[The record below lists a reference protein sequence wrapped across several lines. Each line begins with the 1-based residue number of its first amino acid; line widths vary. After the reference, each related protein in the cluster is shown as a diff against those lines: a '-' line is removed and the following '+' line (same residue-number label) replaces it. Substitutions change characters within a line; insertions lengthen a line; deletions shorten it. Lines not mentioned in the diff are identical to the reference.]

1 MEQNNIDPLW
11 PNSLRWFLVQ
21 NLHSFIP
28 WHLIAEPTELNF
40 AARAF
45 AKEDTSKG
53 EVFVF
58 ARRQDCDD
66 FAGLE
71 IVNGVITEKVICFHP
86 VFSTGTLESSRSWNI
101 VNSTYKN
108 TFEFI
113 SHQVIPDMQIWAELE
128 DASDL
133 KNFNKSLKHRNL
145 RLLDSF

>member
-1 MEQNNIDPLW
+1 MI
-11 PNSLRWFLVQ
+11 S
-21 NLHSFIP
+21 
-28 WHLIAEPTELNF
+28 EPTELSF

-45 AKEDTSKG
+45 AKEDISKG

-86 VFSTGTLESSRSWNI
+86 VFSTGAIESSRSWNI
-101 VNSTYKN
+101 VNSAYKN

-133 KNFNKSLKHRNL
+133 
-145 RLLDSF
+145 